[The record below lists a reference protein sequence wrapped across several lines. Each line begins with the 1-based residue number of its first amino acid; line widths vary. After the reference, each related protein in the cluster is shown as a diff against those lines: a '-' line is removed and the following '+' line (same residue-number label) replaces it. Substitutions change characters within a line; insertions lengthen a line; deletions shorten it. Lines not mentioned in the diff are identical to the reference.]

1 MVPLSIHIIGM
12 FVVLVSL
19 RFPFVTLSILGVRP
33 SLVGLRAVL
42 TLLLPCPHVVVESF
56 LVFV

>member
-1 MVPLSIHIIGM
+1 MVPLSIHIVGM

-19 RFPFVTLSILGVRP
+19 RFPFVTLGILGVRP

-42 TLLLPCPHVVVESF
+42 TLLLPCPHIVVESF